1 MAAEASLATNNE
13 RVDRFGMFAST
24 ACALHCAVCAL
35 VPAAFATLGLD
46 ILLDEKFEWLLTIV
60 AVTFGVLAMA
70 MGWRRHRNLRVMA
83 ILSVGI
89 AGLLA
94 VRFAAGHGHH
104 DEHSDH
110 ATHAA
115 HADSDHLADHDGKE
129 HGTKHADEDHHAKH
143 AGEKHHDKHSGDED
157 HRGHDEAEAHHDEH
171 EHGSGEAL
179 GIVAGLILLMGHVS
193 NLQEMRRRRDP
204 ERSGDECC
212 DESIDAD
219 A

>member
-1 MAAEASLATNNE
+1 MVEQAIAETTDA
-13 RVDRFGMFAST
+13 RVDRLGMFAST

-35 VPAAFATLGLD
+35 IPAAFATLGLD

-60 AVTFGVLAMA
+60 AVTFGVLAMV
-70 MGWRRHRNLRVMA
+70 MGWRRHRNLRVMV

-104 DEHSDH
+104 DEHSTH
-110 ATHAA
+110 STHAA
-115 HADSDHLADHDGKE
+115 HADSDHHADDDSKE
-129 HGTKHADEDHHAKH
+129 HGAKHADEDHHGKH
-143 AGEKHHDKHSGDED
+143 VGEKHHAKHNGDED
-157 HRGHDEAEAHHDEH
+157 HKGHEEAEAHHDEH

-179 GIVAGLILLMGHVS
+179 GIFAGLILLMGHIS

-204 ERSGDECC
+204 EQSGDECC
-212 DESIDAD
+212 DESIDAK

>member
-1 MAAEASLATNNE
+1 MVEQVVAATTDE
-13 RVDRFGMFAST
+13 RVDRLGMFAST
-24 ACALHCAVCAL
+24 ACAWHCAVCAL

-60 AVTFGVLAMA
+60 AVTFGVVTMV
-70 MGWRRHRNLRVMA
+70 MGWRRHRNLRVMV

-89 AGLLA
+89 VGLLA

-104 DEHSDH
+104 EEHSDH
-110 ATHAA
+110 ATHAG
-115 HADSDHLADHDGKE
+115 HVDGDHHADHDGKD
-129 HGTKHADEDHHAKH
+129 HGVKH
-143 AGEKHHDKHSGDED
+143 AGNDHPAQHAGEVHHDKRGDHE
-157 HRGHDEAEAHHDEH
+157 HHKGHHEAEEHHDEH
-171 EHGSGEAL
+171 EHGSGEVL
-179 GIVAGLILLMGHVS
+179 GIVAGFILLMGHFS

-204 ERSGDECC
+204 EHSGDECC